1 MLDQHASL
9 CDSFRWQIPAQF
21 NIGQECCHRW
31 TSSSADARRIALF
44 AENASGDRTVWT
56 YERLG
61 ATANQLSNGL
71 LKMGVKRGDRVAV
84 VMSQRAE
91 AIIAHIAIYSIGA
104 VVLPLSTQ
112 LPPKAMEFR
121 LRDAE
126 ARVALLDP
134 QGANNLLPI
143 LQRCHKLTQLVGID
157 VPDERVLP
165 WRSLLIRQSDL
176 FKPVQTSANEP
187 ALLMYTAGATGPAR
201 GVLLPHSALM
211 GNLPGFVASQNWF
224 PANAE
229 AFWTPI
235 DWARSSGLL
244 SGLLPAL
251 YFGIPL
257 VGVCEQ
263 LSLEQIPALV
273 ARYRVSHALLPAS
286 TLKQWIAHLPSTSVT
301 QLATL
306 KHLVTCEETLSAPVL
321 AWCEHVLGTIPNEI
335 FSQTELACAIGDSNQ
350 KWPKRVGS
358 LGRCFPGH
366 KLAVLREDGTVAAA
380 GEVGELA
387 LYRQD
392 LFDYTDPL
400 APLLYWRNEAAN
412 LEFTSTGWWRTGD
425 LVQQDVDG
433 YFWFAGR
440 RSRLANKPKA
450 VG

>member
-9 CDSFRWQIPAQF
+9 CDSFRWQLPAQL

-44 AENASGDRTVWT
+44 AENARGDRTVWT

-91 AIIAHIAIYSIGA
+91 AIIAHIAIYSVGA

-112 LPPKAMEFR
+112 LPPKAMEYR

-165 WRSLLIRQSDL
+165 WRSLLIRQSDI
-176 FKPVQTSANEP
+176 FKPVQTAANEP

-201 GVLLPHSALM
+201 GVLLPHSTLM

-244 SGLLPAL
+244 CGLLPAL

-257 VGVCEQ
+257 VGVCEP
-263 LSLEQIPALV
+263 LSLEQIPGLV
-273 ARYRVSHALLPAS
+273 ARYRVSHSLLPAS
-286 TLKQWIAHLPSTSVT
+286 TLKQWVAHLPSASVA

-321 AWCEHVLGTIPNEI
+321 AWCEHVLGATPNEI
-335 FSQTELACAIGDSNQ
+335 FNQTELACVVGDSNQ
-350 KWPKRVGS
+350 KWPKRAGS

-366 KLAVLREDGTVAAA
+366 KLAVLREDGTFAAP

-387 LYRQD
+387 LHRQD
-392 LFDYTDPL
+392 LFGYSDPI
-400 APLLYWRNEAAN
+400 APLLYWRNEAAT
-412 LEFTSTGWWRTGD
+412 LEFMTTGWWRTGD
-425 LVQQDVDG
+425 LVQQDLEG

>member
-9 CDSFRWQIPAQF
+9 CESFRWQVPANF

-31 TSSSADARRIALF
+31 TSSSADARRIALLT
-44 AENASGDRTVWT
+44 ENACGERGVWT

-84 VMSQRAE
+84 IVSQRAE
-91 AIIAHIAIYSIGA
+91 AVIAHIAIYSIGA
-104 VVLPLSTQ
+104 VVLPISTQ
-112 LPPKAMEFR
+112 LAPKAMEYR

-126 ARVALLDP
+126 ARVALIDA

-165 WRSLLIRQSDL
+165 WRSLLIRQSDS
-176 FKPVQTSANEP
+176 FKPVQTAANDP
-187 ALLMYTAGATGPAR
+187 ALLLYTSGATGPAR
-201 GVLLPHSALM
+201 GVLLPHSTLM
-211 GNLPGFVASQNWF
+211 GNLTGFVASQNWF

-235 DWARSSGLL
+235 DWSRASGLFC
-244 SGLLPAL
+244 GVLPAL
-251 YFGIPL
+251 YFGVPL
-257 VGVCEQ
+257 IGVCEPLGLDQ
-263 LSLEQIPALV
+263 VPALIE
-273 ARYRVSHALLPAS
+273 RYRVSHALLPAS
-286 TLKQWIAHLPSTSVT
+286 ILKQWAAHLPRASVT

-306 KHLVTCEETLSAPVL
+306 KHLASCEETLSASVV

-335 FSQTELACAIGDSNQ
+335 FSQTELACVVGDSNQ

-366 KLAVLREDGTVAAA
+366 RVVVLREDGTPATP

-387 LYRQD
+387 IFRHD
-392 LFDYTDPL
+392 PFDHPDPVT
-400 APLLYWRNEAAN
+400 PLLYWRNEAAS
-412 LEFTSTGWWRTGD
+412 LEFTTTGWWRTGD
-425 LVQQDVDG
+425 LVQQDSDG

-440 RSRLANKPKA
+440 RSRLASKPKA

>member
-104 VVLPLSTQ
+104 VVLPLSIQ
-112 LPPKAMEFR
+112 LPPKAMEYR

-165 WRSLLIRQSDL
+165 WRSLLIRQPDI
-176 FKPVQTSANEP
+176 FKPVQTAANEP

-235 DWARSSGLL
+235 DWARSRGLFC
-244 SGLLPAL
+244 GLLPAL
-251 YFGIPL
+251 YFGVPL
-257 VGVCEQ
+257 VCVCEP

-286 TLKQWIAHLPSTSVT
+286 TLKQWVAHLPSTSVT

-335 FSQTELACAIGDSNQ
+335 FSQTELACVVGDSNQ
-350 KWPKRVGS
+350 KWPKRVGT
-358 LGRCFPGH
+358 LGRCYPGH
-366 KLAVLREDGTVAAA
+366 KVAVLREDGTLAAP

-387 LYRQD
+387 IYRQD
-392 LFDYTDPL
+392 PFDYADPVV
-400 APLLYWRNEAAN
+400 PLLYWRNEAAN

-425 LVQQDVDG
+425 LVQQDQDG

-440 RSRLANKPKA
+440 RSRLTNKPKA

>member
-9 CDSFRWQIPAQF
+9 CDSFRWQVPANF

-31 TSSSADARRIALF
+31 TSSSADARRIAVF
-44 AENASGDRTVWT
+44 AENAIGERSVWT

-71 LKMGVKRGDRVAV
+71 LKMGVKRGDRVAL

-104 VVLPLSTQ
+104 IVLPISTQ
-112 LPPKAMEFR
+112 LPPKAMEYR

-126 ARVALLDP
+126 ARVALMDA

-143 LQRCHKLTQLVGID
+143 LQRCHKLTQLVGIE
-157 VPDERVLP
+157 VADERVLP
-165 WRSLLIRQSDL
+165 WRSLLIRQSDV
-176 FKPVQTSANEP
+176 FKPVSTAASDP
-187 ALLMYTAGATGPAR
+187 AVLLYTAGTSGPAR

-211 GNLPGFVASQNWF
+211 GNLPGFVASQSWF

-229 AFWTPI
+229 TFWTPI
-235 DWARSSGLL
+235 DWARANGLFC
-244 SGLLPAL
+244 GLLPSL

-257 VGVCEQ
+257 VCMHDR
-263 LSLEQIPALV
+263 LSIEHIPALIE
-273 ARYRVSHALLPAS
+273 RYRVSHALLPAS
-286 TLKQWIAHLPSTSVT
+286 ALKQWVAHLPSQSVT
-301 QLATL
+301 QLTTL

-321 AWCEHVLGTIPNEI
+321 AWCEHVLGSIPNEI
-335 FSQTELACAIGDSNQ
+335 FSQTELACVLGDSNQ
-350 KWPKRVGS
+350 KWPKRAGS
-358 LGRCFPGH
+358 LGRCYPGH
-366 KLAVLREDGTVAAA
+366 RLAVLREDGTLAAA

-387 LYRQD
+387 MHRHD
-392 LFDYTDPL
+392 PFDYTDPV
-400 APLLYWRNEAAN
+400 APLLYWHNEAAN
-412 LEFTSTGWWRTGD
+412 LEFMTTGWWRTGD
-425 LVQQDVDG
+425 LVQQDLEG

-440 RSRLANKPKA
+440 RSRLTNKPKA

>member
-9 CDSFRWQIPAQF
+9 CDSFRWQVPANF

-31 TSSSADARRIALF
+31 TSSSADARRIAVF
-44 AENASGDRTVWT
+44 AENAIGERSVWT

-71 LKMGVKRGDRVAV
+71 LKMGVKRGDRVAL

-104 VVLPLSTQ
+104 IVLPISTQ
-112 LPPKAMEFR
+112 LPPKAMEYR

-126 ARVALLDP
+126 ARVALMDA

-143 LQRCHKLTQLVGID
+143 LQRCHKLTQLVGIE
-157 VPDERVLP
+157 VADERVLP
-165 WRSLLIRQSDL
+165 WRSLLIRQSDV
-176 FKPVQTSANEP
+176 FKPVSTAASDP
-187 ALLMYTAGATGPAR
+187 AVLLYTAGTSGPAR

-211 GNLPGFVASQNWF
+211 GNLPGFVASQSWF

-229 AFWTPI
+229 TFWTPI
-235 DWARSSGLL
+235 DWARANGLFC
-244 SGLLPAL
+244 GLLPAL

-257 VGVCEQ
+257 VCMHDR
-263 LSLEQIPALV
+263 LSIEQIPALIE
-273 ARYRVSHALLPAS
+273 RYRVSHALLPAS
-286 TLKQWIAHLPSTSVT
+286 ALKHWVAHLPSESVT
-301 QLATL
+301 QLTTL

-321 AWCEHVLGTIPNEI
+321 AWCEHVLGSIPNEI
-335 FSQTELACAIGDSNQ
+335 FSQTELACVLGDSNQ
-350 KWPKRVGS
+350 KWPKRAGS
-358 LGRCFPGH
+358 LGRCYPGH
-366 KLAVLREDGTVAAA
+366 RLAVLREDGALAVA

-387 LYRQD
+387 MHRHD
-392 LFDYTDPL
+392 PFDYTDPV

-412 LEFTSTGWWRTGD
+412 LEFTATGWWRTGD
-425 LVQQDVDG
+425 LVQQDLEG

-440 RSRLANKPKA
+440 RSRLTNKPKA